1 MFSPLDEA
9 FGSIL
14 SSIWQADANRVL
26 TVPNGNQFGG
36 SFLVF
41 E

>member
-1 MFSPLDEA
+1 MFSPLDKA
-9 FGSIL
+9 LGSLL

-26 TVPNGNQFGG
+26 TVPNWNQFGG
-36 SFLVF
+36 SFLAL